1 MRVRVCVSG
10 ARVVLD
16 PSVRVRCPPD
26 NSCVSGLGEILDAD
40 RAPVLGATRLGV
52 AGKARLRLV
61 RPHRLAARRWNV
73 RRGGYHP
80 GISPGCK
87 CLRGCVI
94 AETTGGLHV
103 HPRGGG
109 REGSRDRLIVL
120 IEEDAA
126 DAVMR

>member
-16 PSVRVRCPPD
+16 PSVRVRCPPG

-80 GISPGCK
+80 GFHPG
-87 CLRGCVI
+87 VSVY
-94 AETTGGLHV
+94 GGLRYRGNH
-103 HPRGGG
+103 GGG
-109 REGSRDRLIVL
+109 SMCIHG
-120 IEEDAA
+120 EEEEKV
-126 DAVMR
+126 AVIG

>member
-16 PSVRVRCPPD
+16 PSVRVRCPPG

-80 GISPGCK
+80 GFHPGVSVYGVALSRK
-87 CLRGCVI
+87 
-94 AETTGGLHV
+94 
-103 HPRGGG
+103 PRGGPMCIHG
-109 REGSRDRLIVL
+109 
-120 IEEDAA
+120 EEEEKV
-126 DAVMR
+126 AVIG